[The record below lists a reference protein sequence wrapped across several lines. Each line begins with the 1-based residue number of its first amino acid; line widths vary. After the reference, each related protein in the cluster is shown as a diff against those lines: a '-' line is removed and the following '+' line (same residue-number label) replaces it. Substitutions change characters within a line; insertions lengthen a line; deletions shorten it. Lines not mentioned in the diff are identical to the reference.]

1 MTPES
6 SAEWAALKACGTP
19 LLNPEQLRK
28 CVERVDWRALL
39 DLAEEHG
46 VSELVAARLNGTLSD
61 AGGVSER
68 EENPQELGSDESST
82 LDVEIPRTN
91 TSLSSKNA
99 FAGWR
104 ATLTEIL
111 RAQAFFTLR
120 MSAELFRLEE
130 KFAAS
135 GIEMMTVKGP
145 ALAVQAYGDA
155 AMRKYGDLDFLM
167 RETDV
172 AAATQLMM
180 DAGYAAE
187 IPLSTIAAG
196 KIPGQYMFRRATTKL
211 LVELHSERT
220 MRYYP
225 RRLPLE
231 KLFARQAR
239 VNIEGRAIPAPS
251 AEDHL
256 IIICVHGAKHFWEK
270 LLWIVDVA
278 ALISRTTEMRWELVE
293 ESARDVGAETML
305 HGGLLLAAEVLQTS
319 LPAEVLRRATADSA
333 ARAMTR
339 QVLGWLPQ
347 AGEARPDFQRGLLPR
362 ALFRMRMRG
371 GATAGV
377 GYFLRLL
384 FSPTEEDWDAEGG
397 GRRGIAEILKRPFRL
412 ARKHGGGAKG

>member
-1 MTPES
+1 MTQEN
-6 SAEWAALKACGTP
+6 SAEWAALKACCTP
-19 LLNPEQLRK
+19 LLNSEQLRK
-28 CVERVDWRALL
+28 SVERADWHSLL
-39 DLAEEHG
+39 ELAEEHG
-46 VSELVAARLNGTLSD
+46 VTQLVATALSGILSSEV
-61 AGGVSER
+61 AER
-68 EENPQELGSDESST
+68 ERDLSAGSSDEIPV
-82 LDVEIPRTN
+82 LDVDTRKT
-91 TSLSSKNA
+91 TSNLNSRNA

-111 RAQAFFTLR
+111 RAQTFFTLR

-130 KFAAS
+130 RFAAS
-135 GIEMMTVKGP
+135 GIGMMVVKGP

-155 AMRKYGDLDFLM
+155 AMRKYGDLDFLV
-167 RETDV
+167 RDKDI

-196 KIPGQYMFRRATTKL
+196 KIPGQYMFRQAATKL
-211 LVELHSERT
+211 LVELHSNRT

-225 RRLPLE
+225 RPLPLE

-239 VNIEGRAIPAPS
+239 VNIEGRTIPAPC

-256 IIICVHGAKHFWEK
+256 IIICVHGAKHFWETS
-270 LLWIVDVA
+270 LWIADVA
-278 ALISRTTEMRWELVE
+278 ALISRNTEMRWELAE
-293 ESARDVGAETML
+293 QSARDVGAETML

-319 LPAEVLRRATADSA
+319 PPAQVLQRAKADSA

-339 QVLGWLPQ
+339 QVLGWLPL
-347 AGEARPDFQRGLLPR
+347 AGEARPGSQRGLLPR
-362 ALFRMRMRG
+362 AIFRMRMRG
-371 GATAGV
+371 GAAAGV

-397 GRRGIAEILKRPFRL
+397 ASRGIADTLKRPFRL
-412 ARKHGGGAKG
+412 ARKHGSGEKN

>member
-1 MTPES
+1 MTQEN
-6 SAEWAALKACGTP
+6 SAEWAALKACCTP
-19 LLNPEQLRK
+19 LLNSEQLRNS
-28 CVERVDWRALL
+28 VERVDWHALL
-39 DLAEEHG
+39 ELAEEHG
-46 VSELVAARLNGTLSD
+46 VTQLVATALS
-61 AGGVSER
+61 GILSSEVVER
-68 EENPQELGSDESST
+68 EKNLSADSSY
-82 LDVEIPRTN
+82 EIPVLDIDTPKIN
-91 TSLSSKNA
+91 SNLDSKNA
-99 FAGWR
+99 SAGWR

-111 RAQAFFTLR
+111 RSQAFFTLR

-130 KFAAS
+130 RFAAN
-135 GIEMMTVKGP
+135 GIGMMVVKGP

-155 AMRKYGDLDFLM
+155 VMRKYGDLDFLV
-167 RETDV
+167 RDRDI

-196 KIPGQYMFRRATTKL
+196 KIPGQYMFRQAATKL
-211 LVELHSERT
+211 LVELHSNRT

-225 RRLPLE
+225 RPLPLE

-239 VNIEGRAIPAPS
+239 VNIEGRTIPAPC

-256 IIICVHGAKHFWEK
+256 VIICVHGAKHFWEK
-270 LLWIVDVA
+270 LLWIADVA
-278 ALISRTTEMRWELVE
+278 ALISRNTGLRWELAE
-293 ESARDVGAETML
+293 QSARDVGAETML
-305 HGGLLLAAEVLQTS
+305 HGGLLLAAEVLQAS
-319 LPAEVLRRATADSA
+319 PPQQVLQRAKADST

-339 QVLGWLPQ
+339 QVLEWLPQ

-371 GATAGV
+371 GAAAGV

-397 GRRGIAEILKRPFRL
+397 GSRGIADTLKRPFRL
-412 ARKHGGGAKG
+412 AKKHGGDGKG

>member
-1 MTPES
+1 MTQEN

-28 CVERVDWRALL
+28 SVERVDWRALL

-46 VSELVAARLNGTLSD
+46 VTQLAAARLNRILSD
-61 AGGVSER
+61 AAGGVSER
-68 EENPQELGSDESST
+68 EENSPELGGGELSDLE
-82 LDVEIPRTN
+82 VEIPKTN
-91 TSLSSKNA
+91 STLSSVNA
-99 FAGWR
+99 SAGWR

-130 KFAAS
+130 RFAAS

-155 AMRKYGDLDFLM
+155 AMRKYGDLDFVM
-167 RETDV
+167 RDRDI

-196 KIPGQYMFRRATTKL
+196 KIPGQYMFRQAATKL

-231 KLFARQAR
+231 KLFARRAR
-239 VNIEGRAIPAPS
+239 VNIEGRTVPAPS

-256 IIICVHGAKHFWEK
+256 VIICVHGAKHFWEK
-270 LLWIVDVA
+270 LLWIADVA
-278 ALISRTTEMRWELVE
+278 ALISRTTEMRWALVE

-305 HGGLLLAAEVLQTS
+305 HGGLLLAAGILQTP
-319 LPAEVLRRATADSA
+319 LPAEVLQRARADGA

-339 QVLGWLPQ
+339 QVLEWLPQ
-347 AGEARPDFQRGLLPR
+347 AGEARPEFQRGLLRR
-362 ALFRMRMRG
+362 AFFRMRMRG
-371 GATAGV
+371 GAFAGV

-384 FSPTEEDWDAEGG
+384 FSPTEEDWGEAGD
-397 GRRGIAEILKRPFRL
+397 GRRGIA
-412 ARKHGGGAKG
+412 